1 MRIGTKVTNPGELN
15 KRITLKKRTMTKTAG
30 GFQTSTLITL
40 ATVWAKCVNVH
51 GAEVW
56 AAQTVNAIRP
66 MTVLIR
72 YRSDVDETCIVVLD
86 GKNYEIISM
95 DNIQHRGEYI
105 ELKTQL
111 WKPG

>member
-15 KRITLKKRTMTKTAG
+15 KRITLKKRTMEKDVG
-30 GFQTSTLITL
+30 SFQTPILTTL
-40 ATVWAKCVNVH
+40 AIVWAKCINVH

-56 AAQTVNAIRP
+56 AAQTVNALKP

-72 YRSDVDETCIVVLD
+72 YRDDVDETCILVLD
-86 GKNYEIISM
+86 GKNYEIVSM